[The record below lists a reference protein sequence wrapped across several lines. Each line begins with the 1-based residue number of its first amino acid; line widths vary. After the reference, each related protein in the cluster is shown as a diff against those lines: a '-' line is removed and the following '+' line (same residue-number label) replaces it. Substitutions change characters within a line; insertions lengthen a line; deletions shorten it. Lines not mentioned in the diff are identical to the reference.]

1 MFEFVDK
8 IRESEDFLP
17 QKPVTDDAIKQTEKK
32 LKLVF
37 ADDYKA
43 FLLHYGAALL
53 GDKEINGICDA
64 VRLSV
69 VEATER
75 ARSFFPEFPKDA
87 YVIEELHIDHIITIQ
102 KADGV
107 VYSYGPADKA
117 KKIADSLGDY
127 LLTNI

>member
-1 MFEFVDK
+1 MLEFMKK
-8 IRESEDFLP
+8 ISESEDFFP
-17 QKPVTDDAIKQTEKK
+17 QKPVADDVIKQTEQK

-43 FLLHYGAALL
+43 FLHQYGAALL

-75 ARSFFPEFPKDA
+75 ARSFFPEFPEDA

-102 KADGV
+102 KADGI

-117 KKIADSLGDY
+117 MKIADSLGEY

>member
-1 MFEFVDK
+1 MFDFVEK
-8 IRESEDFLP
+8 IRESEDFIP
-17 QKPVTDDAIKQTEKK
+17 QKPVTDEVIKQTEQK
-32 LKLVF
+32 LKLAF

-43 FLLHYGAALL
+43 FLQQYGAALL

-75 ARSFFPEFPKDA
+75 ARDFFPGFPEDA

-107 VYSYGPADKA
+107 VYNYGPADKA
-117 KKIADSLGDY
+117 KRIAGSLGEY
-127 LLTNI
+127 LLADL